1 MSWITTLSARPVS
14 ARPENT
20 QVDGL
25 PASLGAINRHTRQ
38 GVLTP
43 TDTPTTL
50 TASGPNMRVLTSTP
64 QRLPAPDR
72 PGSGHRVY
80 VRRWDLRPWR
90 LPCAPIENRIM
101 TQRELED
108 LPPDECFRLLATAHV
123 GRLVYQDDL
132 GPLAVPV
139 NYAMAG
145 HDIVFRVEGGAKRA
159 AMQQPMLAF
168 EVDHVDEDRESGWS
182 VLVRGVGAEVD
193 LERVPALLRAMDGH
207 HPKPWAVGIHNV
219 WLQIVPHTVTGRR
232 LGAERSPMF

>member
-1 MSWITTLSARPVS
+1 V
-14 ARPENT
+14 
-20 QVDGL
+20 
-25 PASLGAINRHTRQ
+25 RQ
-38 GVLTP
+38 G
-43 TDTPTTL
+43 
-50 TASGPNMRVLTSTP
+50 A
-64 QRLPAPDR
+64 AIAC
-72 PGSGHRVY
+72 

-90 LPCAPIENRIM
+90 LPCAPIDNRIM

-108 LPPDECFRLLATAHV
+108 LPPDECFRLLGAAHV

-168 EVDHVDEDRESGWS
+168 EVDHVDEDRKFGWS

-193 LERVPALLRAMDGH
+193 LERVPSLLRAIDGH
-207 HPKPWAVGIHNV
+207 GPTPWAAGIHNV

-232 LGAERSPMF
+232 LGAERLSW